1 MVRSLRPSNLLD
13 SELLLFQSKAV
24 ILLTLLVGNRHQRG
38 GEQLGNRAT
47 TVYVR
52 ELNVIR
58 NTVPAIE
65 KFIYNLSR
73 MILEVLKY
81 TFSLAVQILLLLG
94 LSGGSRGV
102 VASSLRELE
111 VAQTSSAGGEL

>member
-1 MVRSLRPSNLLD
+1 MVRSLRRSNLLD

-65 KFIYNLSR
+65 KFIYNLSS
-73 MILEVLKY
+73 MVLEVLKY
-81 TFSLAVQILLLLG
+81 TFSLAVQILLLG